1 MLFQCYYSTGYS
13 RREGHGEDPPA
24 GGAATQRQGEA
35 ARRGETTRERKG
47 RAAAMFFE
55 RRMEKPWTN
64 PGKSHGKSLEFPE
77 FFGLRIGLKLPEMFI
92 LGVFF
97 GDETESFKQNGL
109 K

>member
-1 MLFQCYYSTGYS
+1 MEKIHLQEELQRNAKEKLRAAAK
-13 RREGHGEDPPA
+13 RRA
-24 GGAATQRQGEA
+24 
-35 ARRGETTRERKG
+35 ERKG

-92 LGVFF
+92 LGAFF

-109 K
+109 KQHGMFLDSLVQKNW